1 MNLHKLPI
9 KRNTTLKVAKVH
21 QKSPKRDQQSLYT
34 VRKTPKTPKIEKTGK
49 FPEFSRQFSA
59 IGFSAR
65 RAPASELHWVVVRGS
80 RYDAPRDPHTFDIL
94 SSTSLCRCTWVGV
107 VGVVFLDLLGLKLV
121 FVFRFFVGFGSL
133 SFVIWFLYGKI
144 LVGVLETFLFL
155 EWLLSD
161 QKLFVWWVVYST
173 CA

>member
-121 FVFRFFVGFGSL
+121 FVFRVFCRFWKFE
-133 SFVIWFLYGKI
+133 FCN
-144 LVGVLETFLFL
+144 LV
-155 EWLLSD
+155 
-161 QKLFVWWVVYST
+161 FVWKNCSGCFGNIFIFGMIVVGSKVV
-173 CA
+173 CVMGRL